1 MIRTIRIAALALG
14 MVSLMNADVF
24 ELRTYYCHPG
34 KLNDLHARFRN
45 HTTKLFEKHGMK
57 NVGYWQPTDAASKPG
72 QPDKG
77 NTLIYVIRHKSREA
91 AQKSWD
97 AFRKDPE
104 WIKVRDASEKNGK
117 IVDHVD
123 AVYMDAVDYSPI
135 K

>member
-72 QPDKG
+72 QPDKS